1 MTDIDYH
8 SSARIGRSGLKLV
21 SITPRHYYS
30 EYLDPNR
37 EWKEPSKALRLGTA
51 LHTAVLEPEL
61 YRSKIIIEPTSWPT
75 KKECGVSQE
84 DQKFNFNRKNRDKT
98 IISVDDSNSI
108 HGMYN
113 AIFEHPL
120 ASRLLGSKGFAERA
134 ILFDHPETGSPSK
147 IKPDWY
153 NEDENIIIDIKS
165 TDDASPEGF
174 AKSCVNY
181 WYHVQAPWYLDGFYY
196 ANGIMPRAFI
206 FIVVEKERLFNVAVY
221 YAPPDMIELGRSIYL
236 KHLRT
241 YEKCRQANYWPGYS
255 ENLEPI
261 NLPTWAFRNQ

>member
-1 MTDIDYH
+1 MNENDYH
-8 SSARIGRSGLKLV
+8 SSPRIGRSGLQLI
-21 SITPRHYYS
+21 SITPRHYWA

-37 EWKEPSKALRLGTA
+37 EWKTPSKALRLGSA
-51 LHTAVLEPEL
+51 LHTAVLEPDTFRE
-61 YRSKIIIEPTSWPT
+61 KVVIEPTNWPT
-75 KKECGVSQE
+75 KKECGVSIE
-84 DQKFNFNRKNRDKT
+84 DQKIAFQRVNRKKT
-98 IISVDDSNSI
+98 VISAEDSELIKN
-108 HGMYN
+108 MYN
-113 AIFEHPL
+113 AIFEHPI
-120 ASRLLGSKGFAERA
+120 APGFIEGNGFVEKA

-147 IKPDWY
+147 IKPDKY
-153 NEDENIIIDIKS
+153 NEDSDIIVDLK
-165 TDDASPEGF
+165 TTEDASPEGF

-181 WYHVQAPWYLDGFYY
+181 WYHVQSAWYLDGFFY
-196 ANGIMPRAFI
+196 AHGHMPRAFV
-206 FIVVEKERLFNVAVY
+206 FVVVEKTRPFNVAVY